1 MKTFRQILKQDK
13 GILSIMLITLTMI
26 FGIGIIAPHAADV
39 MLSGKLTTV
48 TQKVSAKG
56 NPYTLLILP
65 EQKELNGVKYTSDT
79 QVLCFK
85 DECKTLKTGDNVK
98 FIAKKSV
105 SKDGNEFISMV
116 QLVK

>member
-1 MKTFRQILKQDK
+1 MKKHSMFIATLVILIAIFAYA
-13 GILSIMLITLTMI
+13 GMLL
-26 FGIGIIAPHAADV
+26 AADV

-48 TQKVSAKG
+48 TQKVSGKG

-65 EQKELNGVKYTSDT
+65 EQKELNGVKYTSET

-85 DECKTLKTGDNVK
+85 DECKALKAGDNVK